1 MNKAIAKV
9 LLAPVDGSSQGLK
22 ALDYAGRMFAADAAM
37 QIKMVYV
44 VPPLPPM
51 LVQEARRDRDT
62 AKMLEKM
69 ERRHVR
75 TAELAIDTARERLL
89 SLGFGE
95 EQIRGIVHRKSAGV
109 ARGIC
114 SLSESLNVDAVVMTT
129 RGRGRMEAFFM
140 GATATKV
147 ADANAVCPVWLVKGN
162 ASAGGA
168 LIGLDP
174 SECAR
179 RAVDHAGFMLAGLEQ
194 PVILFYSR
202 RNLLRFIPSEAL
214 EAAPALTDVWQSRA
228 GRQIAPVMQHAQQ
241 MLVQAGVA
249 ESRIAVKIV
258 EGSRSAGAD
267 ILKAAK
273 EHACGTIV
281 VGRHGET
288 GHKTFPMGSVARTVV
303 QKCEDMAVWI
313 VP

>member
-22 ALDYAGRMFAADAAM
+22 ALDYTGRMFAADAAM
-37 QIKMVYV
+37 QIKVVYV

-51 LVQEARRDRDT
+51 LVQEAGRDRDT

-69 ERRHVR
+69 ERGHVR

-147 ADANAVCPVWLVKGN
+147 ADANAVCPVWLIKGN

-194 PVILFYSR
+194 PVILVWLISWAVRKAKSIKTAGYR
-202 RNLLRFIPSEAL
+202 RC
-214 EAAPALTDVWQSRA
+214 D
-228 GRQIAPVMQHAQQ
+228 GR
-241 MLVQAGVA
+241 
-249 ESRIAVKIV
+249 R
-258 EGSRSAGAD
+258 
-267 ILKAAK
+267 
-273 EHACGTIV
+273 
-281 VGRHGET
+281 GRC
-288 GHKTFPMGSVARTVV
+288 KSN
-303 QKCEDMAVWI
+303 
-313 VP
+313 